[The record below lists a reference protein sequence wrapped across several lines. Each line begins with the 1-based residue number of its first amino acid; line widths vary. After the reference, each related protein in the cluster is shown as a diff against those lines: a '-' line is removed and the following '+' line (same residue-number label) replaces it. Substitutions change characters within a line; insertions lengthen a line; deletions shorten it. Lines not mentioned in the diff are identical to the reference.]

1 MISIFH
7 LLWISPLCIM
17 LGFAISAFIY
27 LQKDEQQAWDEIVFD
42 EEWDALFEEE

>member
-7 LLWISPLCIM
+7 LLWISPLCI
-17 LGFAISAFIY
+17 LIGFAISAFIY
-27 LQKDEQQAWDEIVFD
+27 LKTDEQRVLDEIVFD